1 MDNKFSISSS
11 SIVPNSS
18 LILIIIDKPK
28 ALVAT
33 PTTIAVRIKTWGSG
47 LEYVENE
54 SANMGGVPPIIF
66 PGEM

>member
-1 MDNKFSISSS
+1 MQKEHKKVVETIKQEFDYKKRHIIFSLNKFSISSS

-33 PTTIAVRIKTWGSG
+33 PTTIAVRIKT
-47 LEYVENE
+47 
-54 SANMGGVPPIIF
+54 
-66 PGEM
+66 